1 MSTTEILIE
10 ANRRDNRQRREI
22 KQLSEVLFL
31 LIGEIGQ
38 HLRTEGR
45 NRRPNADIPE
55 WLADNHPELV
65 DALEIACDTLGEDPE
80 WWTTHILDST
90 TDI

>member
-10 ANRRDNRQRREI
+10 ATRRDNRQRREI
-22 KQLSEVLFL
+22 KNLSEILFL
-31 LIGEIGQ
+31 LISEIGQ
-38 HLRTEGR
+38 YIRTE
-45 NRRPNADIPE
+45 ADTPTADTPE

-65 DALEIACDTLGEDPE
+65 EALEIACDTLGEDPE
-80 WWTTHILDST
+80 WWTTHIYDAP